1 VSKEGEVEVYFKGF
15 GRPQGL
21 GFDPQG
27 QLQVTASWQ
36 GRKGLY
42 TFRNG
47 TPELTVSGPMLV
59 GFVYDNSSHSLYLV
73 DSANLFRIE
82 LGEKLT
88 AVS

>member
-1 VSKEGEVEVYFKGF
+1 M
-15 GRPQGL
+15 

-27 QLQVTASWQ
+27 HLQVTASWR

-59 GFVYDNSSHSLYLV
+59 GFVYDNSSNYLYLV

-82 LGEKLT
+82 LGAT
-88 AVS
+88 GS